1 MPNLVLYFCWLFMS
15 KRKKKIVSPELNDFQ
30 ISVNQF
36 GEITSTMDISAVNQ
50 FLDTSVD
57 DKKFRGV
64 QVVRRSEKDSN
75 SETANNS

>member
-1 MPNLVLYFCWLFMS
+1 MS